1 MLDVFDRAAG
11 SWPIGTA
18 RAGRYGRSTVRMALP
33 LTASVIEAGKGAKP
47 AGPNG
52 RAGRDMTVMTMGE
65 FRTGNAEVPQTALLA
80 DRAADSSASRATVE
94 VPRTDSAA
102 WYAIWTRSNFEQ
114 AVADQLATKGFDV
127 FLPKAAAWARRG
139 RTRRAL
145 ELPLFPGYLF
155 VHHDMDK
162 PSHVEILKARGVV
175 RVLGDRWDQL
185 ATVPPDEIEAV
196 RRVAGAGLPVFPYP
210 MLREGMRVRIVGG
223 PLEGLEGIFLR
234 GRPVKGLLVVSVNLL
249 QRSVA
254 VEVDC
259 TLIEALP

>member
-1 MLDVFDRAAG
+1 MH
-11 SWPIGTA
+11 
-18 RAGRYGRSTVRMALP
+18 
-33 LTASVIEAGKGAKP
+33 EAGKGAKP
-47 AGPNG
+47 AGTNG
-52 RAGRDMTVMTMGE
+52 WAGRDMNATMIEE
-65 FRTGNAEVPQTALLA
+65 FKTANAEVPQFALPPDRTAG
-80 DRAADSSASRATVE
+80 SSARRGTLEAPRA
-94 VPRTDSAA
+94 DSAA

-114 AVADQLATKGFDV
+114 NVADQLAIKGFDI

-145 ELPLFPGYLF
+145 DVPLFPGYLF

-162 PSHVEILKARGVV
+162 SSHVEILKARGVV

-185 ATVPPDEIEAV
+185 ATVPADEIEAV
-196 RRVAGAGLPVFPYP
+196 RRVAGAGLPIFPYP

-259 TLIEALP
+259 TLVEALP